1 MVREG
6 FRTGPHTNEAV
17 FSAQKGLKQNIIL
30 EEKIMAY
37 DVEKFTKLGAMKEL
51 AQRVK
56 AGLDAS
62 ENKIEKIKVNGV
74 ELTIGADKSVDITVP
89 NGGGTTAHFE
99 VADTVP
105 AADAAQDG
113 VLYLVKNE
121 SSGTYDIYVKA
132 GEKMVKTGNTSVDL
146 SGYVQKEDGKGLSS
160 NDYTNEEK
168 AKLAAIDFATE
179 AEVTEMLNEVFG
191 A

>member
-1 MVREG
+1 
-6 FRTGPHTNEAV
+6 
-17 FSAQKGLKQNIIL
+17 
-30 EEKIMAY
+30 MAY

-56 AGLDAS
+56 AGLEAS

-74 ELTIGADKSVDITVP
+74 ELAINSADKSVDITVP
-89 NGGGTTAHFE
+89 NGGGSTAHFE
-99 VADTVP
+99 VAD
-105 AADAAQDG
+105 AAPTPDAAQDG

-121 SSGTYDIYVKA
+121 SAGTYDIYVKA
-132 GEKMVKTGNTSVDL
+132 GDQVVKTGDTSVDL

>member
-1 MVREG
+1 
-6 FRTGPHTNEAV
+6 
-17 FSAQKGLKQNIIL
+17 
-30 EEKIMAY
+30 MAY

-62 ENKIEKIKVNGV
+62 ENKIEKVKVNGV
-74 ELTIGADKSVDITVP
+74 ELTINSADKSVDITVP
-89 NGGGTTAHFE
+89 SGGGSSTAHFE
-99 VADTVP
+99 VVDTVP
-105 AADAAQDG
+105 TADAAQDG

-121 SSGTYDIYVKA
+121 SAGTYDIYVKA
-132 GEKMVKTGNTSVDL
+132 GGQVVKTGDTSVDL